1 MPGGLSGA
9 QRAGMTATSHS
20 SSHSGAASPRLWPA
34 FAVLAVLWLVSLPL
48 ACLPGPASLSAEQVF
63 HALAAQ
69 LGLAQEPQDAS
80 LMLVVGQIRLARVCL
95 AALCGGAL
103 AVAGVAL
110 QGVLRNPLADPFT
123 LGISA
128 GAACGASVAI
138 ALGGVLAAALRAPLA
153 ALQLPLPGPAALV
166 PPAALAGA
174 LLALAGA
181 LWLGRGDGGFRRESV
196 ILAGIAV
203 AAFLGALVA
212 LIKALNEESVT
223 SIVFWIMG
231 SFQGRGW
238 DNLPLLLLT
247 LGAGLPAVGMGW
259 RALDVLALGDEQAA
273 QLGLH
278 VGRARLWLL
287 AGASCMTAGCVA
299 VAGVIGFVG
308 LVVPHVLRLVLGCG
322 HGPLLFGAFFGGGV
336 LLVWADVLAR
346 CVLDGGQELPVGVV
360 TALLGGPFFALL
372 VRRCT

>member
-1 MPGGLSGA
+1 
-9 QRAGMTATSHS
+9 MTRTTESSPS
-20 SSHSGAASPRLWPA
+20 SSPQSRRLWPV
-34 FAVLAVLWLVSLPL
+34 FTGLVVVWLVSLPL
-48 ACLPGPASLSAEQVF
+48 ACLPGPVPLSAQSVF
-63 HALAAQ
+63 RALAA
-69 LGLAQEPQDAS
+69 LAGFAS
-80 LMLVVGQIRLARVCL
+80 TPDDPALTGVVVSIRLARVCL

-103 AVAGVAL
+103 AMAGAAL

-128 GAACGASVAI
+128 GAACGASMAI
-138 ALGGVLAAALRAPLA
+138 ALGGPLVAMLGSIPWVGNVPGLVGFSHAGLVAPAALIGALA
-153 ALQLPLPGPAALV
+153 ALGC
-166 PPAALAGA
+166 
-174 LLALAGA
+174 A
-181 LWLGRGDGGFRRESV
+181 LWLGRGDGAFSRESV

-212 LIKALNEESVT
+212 LVKALNEESVT

-238 DNLPLLLLT
+238 SSLPLLLAT
-247 LGAGLPAVGMGW
+247 LVPGLLATAFGW

-273 QLGLH
+273 QTGLD

-308 LVVPHVLRLVLGCG
+308 LVVPHVLRLLLGWG
-322 HGPLLFGAFFGGGV
+322 HGPLLTSAFFGGGV

-346 CVLDGGQELPVGVV
+346 CVLSGGQELPVGVV

-372 VRRCT
+372 VRRR

>member
-1 MPGGLSGA
+1 
-9 QRAGMTATSHS
+9 MTRTTAS
-20 SSHSGAASPRLWPA
+20 SPSSLQHPSR
-34 FAVLAVLWLVSLPL
+34 LWLVFAGLVALWLASLPL
-48 ACLPGPASLSAEQVF
+48 ACLPGPVPLSASSVF
-63 HALAAQ
+63 RALA
-69 LGLAQEPQDAS
+69 GLAGLAGLAPAQGDPAITG
-80 LMLVVGQIRLARVCL
+80 VVVSIRLARVCL

-103 AVAGVAL
+103 AMAGAAL

-128 GAACGASVAI
+128 GAACGASMAI
-138 ALGGVLAAALRAPLA
+138 ALGGPLVALLGNVQGLGNVPGSMLGVGVSHAGLVAPAALIGALA
-153 ALQLPLPGPAALV
+153 ALG
-166 PPAALAGA
+166 
-174 LLALAGA
+174 GA
-181 LWLGRGDGGFRRESV
+181 LWLGRGDGAFSRESV

-212 LIKALNEESVT
+212 LVKALNEESVT

-238 DNLPLLLLT
+238 SSLPLLLAT
-247 LGAGLPAVGMGW
+247 LVPGLLATALGW

-273 QLGLH
+273 QTGLD
-278 VGRARLWLL
+278 VARARLWLL

-308 LVVPHVLRLVLGCG
+308 LVVPHVLRLLLGWG
-322 HGPLLFGAFFGGGV
+322 HGPLLTAAFFGGGI

-346 CVLDGGQELPVGVV
+346 CVLSGGQELPVGVV

-372 VRRCT
+372 VRRR